1 MRARTVAIVAGLV
14 GGIGWMGKIAV
25 MAAQGGPDEDSLLEA
40 LAFFAG
46 LGGVLIAAAA
56 LGVYFGR
63 RDSVARR
70 VVYAV
75 GAVIAVAVI
84 VGLGQAGLSALP
96 GDSWVRE
103 EAIFGIAG
111 LVAFVS
117 AIILM
122 RSRPETEGPLP
133 EMSGPDGSLSS
144 PSDASSND

>member
-25 MAAQGGPDEDSLLEA
+25 MAAQGGPDEDSLVEA

-46 LGGVLIAAAA
+46 LGGVVIAAAA
-56 LGVYFGR
+56 FGAYIGR
-63 RDSVARR
+63 RDSVGRR

-75 GAVIAVAVI
+75 GAVVAVAVI

-103 EAIFGIAG
+103 EAVFGIAG
-111 LVAFVS
+111 LVAFVA
-117 AIILM
+117 AIVLM
-122 RSRPETEGPLP
+122 RSRPETEGPPP
-133 EMSGPDGSLSS
+133 EM
-144 PSDASSND
+144 

>member
-25 MAAQGGPDEDSLLEA
+25 MAAQGGPDEDSLVEA

-46 LGGVLIAAAA
+46 LAGVVIAAAA
-56 LGVYFGR
+56 LGAYIGR
-63 RDSVARR
+63 RELVGRR

-75 GAVIAVAVI
+75 GAVVAVALI

-103 EAIFGIAG
+103 EAIFGIVG

-117 AIILM
+117 AIVLM
-122 RSRPETEGPLP
+122 RSRPETVGPSS
-133 EMSGPDGSLSS
+133 EM
-144 PSDASSND
+144 

>member
-25 MAAQGGPDEDSLLEA
+25 MAAQGGPDEDSGLEA

-46 LGGVLIAAAA
+46 LGGVVIAAAA
-56 LGVYFGR
+56 FGVYLGR
-63 RDSVARR
+63 RHSVARR
-70 VVYAV
+70 VAYAV
-75 GAVIAVAVI
+75 GAIIAVVVI

-103 EAIFGIAG
+103 EAIFGITG

-117 AIILM
+117 AIVLM
-122 RSRPETEGPLP
+122 RSRPEADGPLHD
-133 EMSGPDGSLSS
+133 M
-144 PSDASSND
+144 

>member
-25 MAAQGGPDEDSLLEA
+25 MAAQGGPDEDSLVEA

-46 LGGVLIAAAA
+46 LAGVVIAAAA
-56 LGVYFGR
+56 LGAYIGR
-63 RDSVARR
+63 RESVGRR

-75 GAVIAVAVI
+75 GAVVAVALI

-103 EAIFGIAG
+103 EAIFGIVG

-117 AIILM
+117 AIVLM
-122 RSRPETEGPLP
+122 RSRPETGGPSS
-133 EMSGPDGSLSS
+133 EM
-144 PSDASSND
+144 

>member
-1 MRARTVAIVAGLV
+1 
-14 GGIGWMGKIAV
+14 
-25 MAAQGGPDEDSLLEA
+25 
-40 LAFFAG
+40 
-46 LGGVLIAAAA
+46 LIAAAA
-56 LGVYFGR
+56 LGIYIGR

-70 VVYAV
+70 VAYAV

-117 AIILM
+117 AIVLT

-133 EMSGPDGSLSS
+133 EMSGSDGSLFD
-144 PSDASSND
+144 PSDASTNDKGSTRSD